1 MQSELLIDWIESYSS
16 LYWSFC
22 TYIILLGASC
32 ILSYHMFK
40 EDKAESTLDQLWEDG
55 MQPPNG

>member
-16 LYWSFC
+16 LYWSFY
-22 TYIILLGASC
+22 TYIILLGTSC

-40 EDKAESTLDQLWEDG
+40 EDKTESTLDQLWEDG
-55 MQPPNG
+55 MQPWDM